1 MNNENEILQELREIN
16 RNTTFMT
23 IILIGILVVS
33 SLILLALA
41 TGVGALSL

>member
-16 RNTTFMT
+16 RNTTFIT

-33 SLILLALA
+33 FLILLALA